1 MDSAKLI
8 AVKEVELDVEND
20 EKAKQVERR
29 LHHLNMSLIL
39 QQYNKLQLEVDILRS
54 LDHRNIV
61 SYLGTSMEC
70 GAVYIFMEYI
80 AGGSIQSL
88 VRRLVYCTKL
98 LEYTAGG
105 SIQS

>member
-20 EKAKQVERR
+20 EKAKQVEGRDQMWTWVIW
-29 LHHLNMSLIL
+29 LLTL

-61 SYLGTSMEC
+61 SYLGTSMEA

-80 AGGSIQSL
+80 SGGSIQSL
-88 VRRLVYCTKL
+88 VRRLVNY
-98 LEYTAGG
+98 
-105 SIQS
+105 